1 MSKQRRHTKI
11 LNLIQTRPVLSQTEL
26 SQRLKTEGVHVA
38 QATLS
43 RDLRALNLV
52 KTPKGYKL
60 PDQLGPAA
68 GNSDQ
73 QRLTILQFMIEAEAA
88 GNLVVVRTHPGNASP
103 VARSLDTIGWK
114 EIVGTV
120 AGDDTILVVTA
131 NAATRTTDQTTAPGL
146 GRLGKVTAATFCD
159 GVSGWK
165 PLATMVFGTFQ
176 AMGG

>member
-1 MSKQRRHTKI
+1 MNTQRRRTKI
-11 LNLIQTRPVLSQTEL
+11 LNLIQKGPVLSQTQL
-26 SQRLKTEGVHVA
+26 SQRLKGEGFRVA

-52 KTPKGYKL
+52 KTKNGYKL
-60 PDQLGPAA
+60 PEQLGAME

-73 QRLTILQFMIEAEAA
+73 QGLTILQFMVEAEAA

-131 NAATRTTDQTTAPGL
+131 NAATARLIKQRLLAL
-146 GRLGKVTAATFCD
+146 GG
-159 GVSGWK
+159 
-165 PLATMVFGTFQ
+165 
-176 AMGG
+176 

>member
-1 MSKQRRHTKI
+1 MSTKRRRTRI
-11 LNLIQTRPVLSQTEL
+11 LNLIQKGPVLSQTQL
-26 SQRLKTEGVHVA
+26 GQRLKSEGFQVA

-52 KTPKGYKL
+52 KTQNGYKL
-60 PDQLGPAA
+60 PDQLGAA
-68 GNSDQ
+68 KGDSNQ
-73 QRLTILQFMIEAEAA
+73 QGLTILQFMVEAEAA

-131 NAATRTTDQTTAPGL
+131 NAAAARLIKQRLLAL
-146 GRLGKVTAATFCD
+146 GG
-159 GVSGWK
+159 
-165 PLATMVFGTFQ
+165 
-176 AMGG
+176 

>member
-1 MSKQRRHTKI
+1 MNTQRRRTKI
-11 LNLIQTRPVLSQTEL
+11 LRLIQKGPVLSQTQL
-26 SQRLKTEGVHVA
+26 SQRLKAEGFQVA

-52 KTPKGYKL
+52 KTQSGYKL
-60 PDQLGPAA
+60 PEQLGAMK
-68 GNSDQ
+68 GNSNQ
-73 QRLTILQFMIEAEAA
+73 QRLTILQFMVDAEAA

-131 NAATRTTDQTTAPGL
+131 NATTAQLIKRRLLAL
-146 GRLGKVTAATFCD
+146 GD
-159 GVSGWK
+159 
-165 PLATMVFGTFQ
+165 
-176 AMGG
+176 

>member
-1 MSKQRRHTKI
+1 MNTQRRRTKI
-11 LNLIQTRPVLSQTEL
+11 LNLIQKRPVLSQTQL
-26 SQRLKTEGVHVA
+26 GQCLKAEGVHVA

-52 KTPKGYKL
+52 KTQNGYKL
-60 PDQLGPAA
+60 QDQLVAVK
-68 GNSDQ
+68 GNSNQ
-73 QRLTILQFMIEAEAA
+73 QGLTILQFMVEAEAA

-131 NAATRTTDQTTAPGL
+131 NAATARLVRQRLLAL
-146 GRLGKVTAATFCD
+146 GD
-159 GVSGWK
+159 
-165 PLATMVFGTFQ
+165 
-176 AMGG
+176 

>member
-1 MSKQRRHTKI
+1 M
-11 LNLIQTRPVLSQTEL
+11 
-26 SQRLKTEGVHVA
+26 A

-52 KTPKGYKL
+52 KTQNGYKL
-60 PDQLGPAA
+60 PDQLVAVKS
-68 GNSDQ
+68 NSNQDG
-73 QRLTILQFMIEAEAA
+73 LTILQFMVEAEAA

-131 NAATRTTDQTTAPGL
+131 NAATARLVRQRLLAL
-146 GRLGKVTAATFCD
+146 GD
-159 GVSGWK
+159 
-165 PLATMVFGTFQ
+165 
-176 AMGG
+176 

>member
-1 MSKQRRHTKI
+1 MRSAAMNTQRRRTRI
-11 LNLIQTRPVLSQTEL
+11 LNLIQTQPVLSQIQL
-26 SQRLKTEGVHVA
+26 SRRLKTEGVNVA

-60 PDQLGPAA
+60 PDQLTLA
-68 GNSDQ
+68 GGDSGQ
-73 QRLTILQFMIEAEAA
+73 QRLTIVQFMIAVEAA
-88 GNLVVVRTHPGNASP
+88 GNLVVVKTQPGNASP

-131 NAATRTTDQTTAPGL
+131 TAVTAQIVRRRL
-146 GRLGKVTAATFCD
+146 LKLGK
-159 GVSGWK
+159 
-165 PLATMVFGTFQ
+165 
-176 AMGG
+176 

>member
-1 MSKQRRHTKI
+1 MSTQRRRTRI
-11 LNLIQTRPVLSQTEL
+11 LKLIQKGPVLSQTQL
-26 SQRLKTEGVHVA
+26 GQRLKSEGFQVA

-52 KTPKGYKL
+52 KTQSGYKL
-60 PDQLGPAA
+60 PEQLGVVE
-68 GNSDQ
+68 GNRNQ
-73 QRLTILQFMIEAEAA
+73 QGLTILQFMVEAEAA

-131 NAATRTTDQTTAPGL
+131 NAAAARLIKQRLLAL
-146 GRLGKVTAATFCD
+146 GG
-159 GVSGWK
+159 
-165 PLATMVFGTFQ
+165 
-176 AMGG
+176 